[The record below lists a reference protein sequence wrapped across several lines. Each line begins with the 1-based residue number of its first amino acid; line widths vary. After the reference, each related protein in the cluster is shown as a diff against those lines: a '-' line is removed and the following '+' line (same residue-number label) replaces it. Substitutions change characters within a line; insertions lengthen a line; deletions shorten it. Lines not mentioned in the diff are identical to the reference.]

1 MMFPPGSNNSIIPM
15 FDAKLSSS
23 IDSSRAQGQLFL
35 PAGKFYLSS
44 KYPHIITFHSLGI
57 LTNVNPRGAPF
68 FLTISKPLSE
78 TFAEGWNGLP
88 VELKRYILSFLL
100 VKNQPIS
107 YRGPT
112 SLEHWR
118 TLDSSLGH
126 LYYKLLHTTS
136 EIATLSREIFYQENT
151 FAIGLHRSCKYP
163 HATHQLINKLFL
175 IVHFADCVSHGTRG
189 CTILG
194 PDNSVLKALQKLS
207 HGSFFLDNLQRV
219 DIEFDTCYM
228 KFVSS
233 LWLLDE
239 PIDIPYEG
247 SSQLLVRSSLLPSEY
262 MVQRLRSNLEGLF
275 TFKGQKHHTGVLRK

>member
-1 MMFPPGSNNSIIPM
+1 MMFPPGSNNGIIPM
-15 FDAKLSSS
+15 FDVKLSSS

-35 PAGKFYLSS
+35 PAGKFHLSS
-44 KYPHIITFHSLGI
+44 KYLHIITFHSLGI

-68 FLTISKPLSE
+68 FLTISEPLSE

-194 PDNSVLKALQKLS
+194 PDNSVLKALQRLS
-207 HGSFFLDNLQRV
+207 HGSFGLDNLQHV
-219 DIEFDTCYM
+219 T
-228 KFVSS
+228 
-233 LWLLDE
+233 
-239 PIDIPYEG
+239 
-247 SSQLLVRSSLLPSEY
+247 
-262 MVQRLRSNLEGLF
+262 SNLIHV
-275 TFKGQKHHTGVLRK
+275 T